1 MSEKNIVLGPEEL
14 NKNYFQSLGATRA
27 SVGMLGLAWCGIFA
41 LSIALSHV
49 YYFIKDQ
56 LKLNP
61 FSNLIFLFFC
71 IYLLFMTIC
80 QIISFNQKLIYR
92 HQFFGTAMLFAMIN
106 GLLLSLVLTD
116 YVIVVLTNNLLRN
129 SFIYT
134 IIFGLSSLILFLGL
148 ILYNVRWLMKQLET
162 GFSEQRTNANY
173 VAALS
178 VYSKPSIWI
187 ILGATLL
194 GGMMVGWISGY
205 SKQILGIFGNLVFIS
220 AFSRLIVE
228 VGYLLKLRAK
238 DKTYWEE
245 VPEELYNQSFLKTLD
260 FKKTKPRL
268 ITEVILFLGII
279 ACLQLLHIDAE
290 NSPIWLYGLLEF
302 LAIRLSWMLRGV
314 LFIIS
319 LKRGRKENAENYI
332 NLTCFNCWYIERK
345 G

>member
-27 SVGMLGLAWCGIFA
+27 SVGMLGLAWSGIFA

-71 IYLLFMTIC
+71 VYLLFMLIC
-80 QIISFNQKLIYR
+80 QVISFNQKLIYR

-106 GLLLSLVLTD
+106 GLLLLLVLTD

-134 IIFGLSSLILFLGL
+134 IIFGLSSLLLFLGL
-148 ILYNVRWLMKQLET
+148 ILYNVRWLKKQLET

-173 VAALS
+173 VVASS

-205 SKQILGIFGNLVFIS
+205 SKQILGVFGNLVFIS

-245 VPEELYNQSFLKTLD
+245 VPEELYNQSFFKTLD

-279 ACLQLLHIDAE
+279 ACLQLLNIDAE
-290 NSPIWLYGLLEF
+290 NSPIWLIWF
-302 LAIRLSWMLRGV
+302 IRIFGYTIV
-314 LFIIS
+314 LDATGSFIYYQFK
-319 LKRGRKENAENYI
+319 KRKKRK
-332 NLTCFNCWYIERK
+332 C
-345 G
+345 

>member
-27 SVGMLGLAWCGIFA
+27 SVGMLGLAWSGIFA

-71 IYLLFMTIC
+71 VYLLFMLIC
-80 QIISFNQKLIYR
+80 QVISFNQKLIYR

-148 ILYNVRWLMKQLET
+148 ILYNVRWLKKQLET

-173 VAALS
+173 VAASS

-194 GGMMVGWISGY
+194 GGMMVGLITGY
-205 SKQILGIFGNLVFIS
+205 YKQILGIFGNLVFIS

-245 VPEELYNQSFLKTLD
+245 VPEELYNQSIFKTLD

-268 ITEVILFLGII
+268 IAEVILFLGII
-279 ACLQLLHIDAE
+279 ACLQLLHIDVE
-290 NSPIWLYGLLEF
+290 NIPIWLIWF
-302 LAIRLSWMLRGV
+302 IRIFGYTIV
-314 LFIIS
+314 LDATGSFIYYQFK
-319 LKRGRKENAENYI
+319 KRKKRK
-332 NLTCFNCWYIERK
+332 C
-345 G
+345 

>member
-1 MSEKNIVLGPEEL
+1 
-14 NKNYFQSLGATRA
+14 
-27 SVGMLGLAWCGIFA
+27 MLGLAWSGIFV

-56 LKLNP
+56 LKLNS

-71 IYLLFMTIC
+71 VYFLFMTIC
-80 QIISFNQKLIYR
+80 QIVSFNQKLIYR

-148 ILYNVRWLMKQLET
+148 ILYNVRWLKKQLET

-173 VAALS
+173 VAASS
-178 VYSKPSIWI
+178 VYSKPSIWL

-194 GGMMVGWISGY
+194 GGMMVGWITGY
-205 SKQILGIFGNLVFIS
+205 YKQILGIFGNLVFIS

-245 VPEELYNQSFLKTLD
+245 VPEELYNQSIFKTLD

-268 ITEVILFLGII
+268 IAEVILFLGII

-290 NSPIWLYGLLEF
+290 NSPIWLIWF
-302 LAIRLSWMLRGV
+302 IRIFGYTIV
-314 LFIIS
+314 LDATGSFIYYQFK
-319 LKRGRKENAENYI
+319 KRKKRK
-332 NLTCFNCWYIERK
+332 C
-345 G
+345 

>member
-27 SVGMLGLAWCGIFA
+27 SVGMLGLAWSGIFA

-71 IYLLFMTIC
+71 VYLLFMLIC
-80 QIISFNQKLIYR
+80 QVISFNQKLIYR

-173 VAALS
+173 VAASS

-205 SKQILGIFGNLVFIS
+205 YKQILGIFGNLVFIS

-245 VPEELYNQSFLKTLD
+245 VPEELYNHSIFKTLD

-268 ITEVILFLGII
+268 IAEVILFLGII

-290 NSPIWLYGLLEF
+290 NSPI
-302 LAIRLSWMLRGV
+302 
-314 LFIIS
+314 
-319 LKRGRKENAENYI
+319 
-332 NLTCFNCWYIERK
+332 
-345 G
+345 

>member
-1 MSEKNIVLGPEEL
+1 MSEKNRDLGPKEL
-14 NKNYFQSLGATRA
+14 NKDYFQGLGATRA
-27 SVGMLGLAWCGIFA
+27 SVGMLGLAWSGIFA

-61 FSNLIFLFFC
+61 FSNLIFLFLFVC
-71 IYLLFMTIC
+71 LLFMLIC
-80 QIISFNQKLIYR
+80 QVISFNQKLIYR

-134 IIFGLSSLILFLGL
+134 IIFGLSSLLLFLGL
-148 ILYNVRWLMKQLET
+148 ILYNVRWLKKQLET

-173 VAALS
+173 VAASS

-194 GGMMVGWISGY
+194 GGMMVGWMTGY
-205 SKQILGIFGNLVFIS
+205 YKQILGIFGNLVFIS

-238 DKTYWEE
+238 DKAYWEE
-245 VPEELYNQSFLKTLD
+245 VPEELYNQSIFKTLD

-268 ITEVILFLGII
+268 IAEVILFLGII

-290 NSPIWLYGLLEF
+290 NSPIWLIWF
-302 LAIRLSWMLRGV
+302 IRIFGYTIV
-314 LFIIS
+314 LDATGSFIYYQFK
-319 LKRGRKENAENYI
+319 KRKKRK
-332 NLTCFNCWYIERK
+332 C
-345 G
+345 

>member
-27 SVGMLGLAWCGIFA
+27 SVGMLGLAWSGIFV

-71 IYLLFMTIC
+71 VYLLFMLIC
-80 QIISFNQKLIYR
+80 QVISFNQKLIYR

-148 ILYNVRWLMKQLET
+148 ILYNVRWLKKQLET

-173 VAALS
+173 VAASS

-194 GGMMVGWISGY
+194 GGMMVGWITGY
-205 SKQILGIFGNLVFIS
+205 YKQILGIFGNLVFIS

-279 ACLQLLHIDAE
+279 ACLQLLNIDAE
-290 NSPIWLYGLLEF
+290 NSPIWLIWF
-302 LAIRLSWMLRGV
+302 IRIFGYTIV
-314 LFIIS
+314 LDATGSFIYYQFK
-319 LKRGRKENAENYI
+319 KRKKRK
-332 NLTCFNCWYIERK
+332 C
-345 G
+345 

>member
-1 MSEKNIVLGPEEL
+1 MSEKNRDLGPEEL
-14 NKNYFQSLGATRA
+14 NKDYFQGLGATRA
-27 SVGMLGLAWCGIFA
+27 SVGMLGLAWSGIFV

-49 YYFIKDQ
+49 YFFIKNQ

-61 FSNLIFLFFC
+61 FSNVIFLFLFAC
-71 IYLLFMTIC
+71 LLFMLIC
-80 QIISFNQKLIYR
+80 QVISFNQKLIYR

-134 IIFGLSSLILFLGL
+134 IIFGLSSLLLFLGL
-148 ILYNVRWLMKQLET
+148 ILYNVRWLKKQLET

-194 GGMMVGWISGY
+194 GGVMVGWISGY
-205 SKQILGIFGNLVFIS
+205 SKQILGILGNIVFIS

-268 ITEVILFLGII
+268 ITEVILFLAII
-279 ACLQLLHIDAE
+279 ACLHLLNIDAE
-290 NSPIWLYGLLEF
+290 NSPIWLIWTIRIFGYSILLDT
-302 LAIRLSWMLRGV
+302 AIS
-314 LFIIS
+314 FIYYQVKKM
-319 LKRGRKENAENYI
+319 KRGK
-332 NLTCFNCWYIERK
+332 
-345 G
+345 

>member
-27 SVGMLGLAWCGIFA
+27 SVGMLGLAWSGIFA

-71 IYLLFMTIC
+71 VYLLFMLIC
-80 QIISFNQKLIYR
+80 QVISFNQKLIYR

-134 IIFGLSSLILFLGL
+134 IIFGLSSLLLFLGL
-148 ILYNVRWLMKQLET
+148 ILYNVRWLKKQLET

-173 VAALS
+173 VAASS

-194 GGMMVGWISGY
+194 GGVMVGWISGY
-205 SKQILGIFGNLVFIS
+205 SKQILGVFGNLVFIS

-245 VPEELYNQSFLKTLD
+245 VPEELYNQSIFKTLD

-268 ITEVILFLGII
+268 IAEVILFLGII
-279 ACLQLLHIDAE
+279 ACLQLLNIDAE
-290 NSPIWLYGLLEF
+290 NSPIWLIWF
-302 LAIRLSWMLRGV
+302 IRIFGYTIV
-314 LFIIS
+314 LDATGSFIYYQFK
-319 LKRGRKENAENYI
+319 KRKKRK
-332 NLTCFNCWYIERK
+332 C
-345 G
+345 

>member
-27 SVGMLGLAWCGIFA
+27 SVGMLGLAWSGIFV

-56 LKLNP
+56 LKLNS

-71 IYLLFMTIC
+71 VYFLFMTIC
-80 QIISFNQKLIYR
+80 QIVSFNQKLIYR

-148 ILYNVRWLMKQLET
+148 ILYNVRWLKKQLET

-173 VAALS
+173 VAASS

-194 GGMMVGWISGY
+194 GGMMVGLITGY
-205 SKQILGIFGNLVFIS
+205 YKQILGIFGNLVFIS

-245 VPEELYNQSFLKTLD
+245 VPEELYNQSIFKTLD

-268 ITEVILFLGII
+268 IAEVILFLGII

-290 NSPIWLYGLLEF
+290 NSPIWLIWF
-302 LAIRLSWMLRGV
+302 IRIFGYTIV
-314 LFIIS
+314 LDATGSFIYYQFK
-319 LKRGRKENAENYI
+319 KRKKRK
-332 NLTCFNCWYIERK
+332 C
-345 G
+345 

>member
-1 MSEKNIVLGPEEL
+1 MSEKNIDLEPEEL
-14 NKNYFQSLGATRA
+14 NKNYFQGLGATRA
-27 SVGMLGLAWCGIFA
+27 SVGMLGLAWSGIFA

-71 IYLLFMTIC
+71 VYLLFMLIC
-80 QIISFNQKLIYR
+80 QVISFNQKLIYR

-134 IIFGLSSLILFLGL
+134 IIFGLSSLLLFLSL
-148 ILYNVRWLMKQLET
+148 ILYNVRWLKKQLET

-173 VAALS
+173 VAASS

-187 ILGATLL
+187 ILVATLL
-194 GGMMVGWISGY
+194 GGMIVGWISGY
-205 SKQILGIFGNLVFIS
+205 YKQILGIFGNLVFIS

-245 VPEELYNQSFLKTLD
+245 VPEELYNHSIFKTLD

-268 ITEVILFLGII
+268 ITEVILLLGII

-290 NSPIWLYGLLEF
+290 NSPIWLIWF
-302 LAIRLSWMLRGV
+302 IRIFGYTIV
-314 LFIIS
+314 LDATGSFIYYQFK
-319 LKRGRKENAENYI
+319 KRKKRK
-332 NLTCFNCWYIERK
+332 C
-345 G
+345 

>member
-27 SVGMLGLAWCGIFA
+27 SVGMLGLAWSGIFV

-49 YYFIKDQ
+49 YYFIKYQ
-56 LKLNP
+56 LKLNS

-71 IYLLFMTIC
+71 VYFLFMTIC
-80 QIISFNQKLIYR
+80 QIVSFNQKLIYR

-148 ILYNVRWLMKQLET
+148 ILYNVRWLKKQLET

-173 VAALS
+173 VAASS
-178 VYSKPSIWI
+178 VYSKPSIWL

-194 GGMMVGWISGY
+194 GGMMVGWITGY
-205 SKQILGIFGNLVFIS
+205 YKQILGIFGNLVFIS

-245 VPEELYNQSFLKTLD
+245 VPEELYNQSIFKTLD

-268 ITEVILFLGII
+268 IAEVILFLGII

-290 NSPIWLYGLLEF
+290 NSPIWLIWF
-302 LAIRLSWMLRGV
+302 IRIFGYTIV
-314 LFIIS
+314 LDATGSFIYYQFK
-319 LKRGRKENAENYI
+319 KRKKRK
-332 NLTCFNCWYIERK
+332 C
-345 G
+345 

>member
-27 SVGMLGLAWCGIFA
+27 SVGMLGLAWSGIFV

-71 IYLLFMTIC
+71 VYFLFMTIC
-80 QIISFNQKLIYR
+80 QIVSFNQKLIYR

-116 YVIVVLTNNLLRN
+116 YVIVVITNNLLRN

-148 ILYNVRWLMKQLET
+148 ILYNVRWLKKQLET
-162 GFSEQRTNANY
+162 GFSEKRTNANY
-173 VAALS
+173 VAASS

-194 GGMMVGWISGY
+194 GVMMVGWITGY
-205 SKQILGIFGNLVFIS
+205 YKQILGIFGNLVFIS

-245 VPEELYNQSFLKTLD
+245 VPEELYNQSIFKTLD

-268 ITEVILFLGII
+268 IAEVILFLGII

-290 NSPIWLYGLLEF
+290 NSPIWLIWF
-302 LAIRLSWMLRGV
+302 IRIFGYTIV
-314 LFIIS
+314 LDATGSFIYYQFK
-319 LKRGRKENAENYI
+319 KRKKRK
-332 NLTCFNCWYIERK
+332 C
-345 G
+345 

>member
-1 MSEKNIVLGPEEL
+1 MSEKNIDLEPEEL
-14 NKNYFQSLGATRA
+14 NKNYFQGLGATRA
-27 SVGMLGLAWCGIFA
+27 SVGMLGLAWSGIFA

-71 IYLLFMTIC
+71 VYLLFMLIC
-80 QIISFNQKLIYR
+80 QVISFNQKLIYR

-134 IIFGLSSLILFLGL
+134 IIFGLSSLLLFLSL
-148 ILYNVRWLMKQLET
+148 ILYNVRWLKKQLET

-173 VAALS
+173 VAASS

-187 ILGATLL
+187 ILVATLL
-194 GGMMVGWISGY
+194 GGMIVGWISGY

-245 VPEELYNQSFLKTLD
+245 VPEELYNQSIFKTLD

-268 ITEVILFLGII
+268 ITEVILLLGII

-290 NSPIWLYGLLEF
+290 NSPIWLIWF
-302 LAIRLSWMLRGV
+302 IRIFGYTIV
-314 LFIIS
+314 LDATGSFIYYQFK
-319 LKRGRKENAENYI
+319 KRKKRK
-332 NLTCFNCWYIERK
+332 C
-345 G
+345 

>member
-1 MSEKNIVLGPEEL
+1 
-14 NKNYFQSLGATRA
+14 
-27 SVGMLGLAWCGIFA
+27 MLGLAWSGIFA

-49 YYFIKDQ
+49 YYFIKVQ

-71 IYLLFMTIC
+71 VYLLFMTIC

-92 HQFFGTAMLFAMIN
+92 HQFFCTAMLFAMIN

-134 IIFGLSSLILFLGL
+134 IIFGLSSLFLFLGL
-148 ILYNVRWLMKQLET
+148 ILYNVRWLKKQLET

-290 NSPIWLYGLLEF
+290 NSPIWLIWF
-302 LAIRLSWMLRGV
+302 IRIFGYTIV
-314 LFIIS
+314 LDATGSFIYYQFK
-319 LKRGRKENAENYI
+319 KRKKRK
-332 NLTCFNCWYIERK
+332 C
-345 G
+345 

>member
-27 SVGMLGLAWCGIFA
+27 SVGMLGLAWSGIFV

-56 LKLNP
+56 LKLNS

-71 IYLLFMTIC
+71 VYFLFMTIC
-80 QIISFNQKLIYR
+80 QIVSFNQKLIYR

-148 ILYNVRWLMKQLET
+148 ILYNVRWLKKQLET

-173 VAALS
+173 VAASS
-178 VYSKPSIWI
+178 VYSKPSIWL

-194 GGMMVGWISGY
+194 GGMMVGWITGY
-205 SKQILGIFGNLVFIS
+205 YKQILGIFGNLVFIS

-245 VPEELYNQSFLKTLD
+245 VPEELYNHSIFKTLD

-268 ITEVILFLGII
+268 IAEVILFLGII

-290 NSPIWLYGLLEF
+290 NSPIWLIWF
-302 LAIRLSWMLRGV
+302 IRIFGYTIV
-314 LFIIS
+314 LDATGSFIYYQFK
-319 LKRGRKENAENYI
+319 KRKKRK
-332 NLTCFNCWYIERK
+332 C
-345 G
+345 

>member
-1 MSEKNIVLGPEEL
+1 MSEKNRDLGPEEL
-14 NKNYFQSLGATRA
+14 NKDYFQGLGATRA
-27 SVGMLGLAWCGIFA
+27 SVGMLGLAWSGIFV

-49 YYFIKDQ
+49 YFFIKNQ

-61 FSNLIFLFFC
+61 FSNVIFLFLFAC
-71 IYLLFMTIC
+71 LLFMLIC
-80 QIISFNQKLIYR
+80 QVISFNQKLIYR

-134 IIFGLSSLILFLGL
+134 IIFGLSSLLLFLGL
-148 ILYNVRWLMKQLET
+148 ILYNVRWLKKQLET

-173 VAALS
+173 VAAS
-178 VYSKPSIWI
+178 SIYSKPSIWI

-205 SKQILGIFGNLVFIS
+205 SKQILGVFGNIVFIS

-245 VPEELYNQSFLKTLD
+245 VPEELYNQSFFKTLD

-279 ACLQLLHIDAE
+279 ACLRLLNIDVE
-290 NSPIWLYGLLEF
+290 NIPIWVIWF
-302 LAIRLSWMLRGV
+302 IRIFGYTIV
-314 LFIIS
+314 LDVTGSFIYYQFK
-319 LKRGRKENAENYI
+319 KRKTRKH
-332 NLTCFNCWYIERK
+332 
-345 G
+345 

>member
-1 MSEKNIVLGPEEL
+1 MSEKNRDLGPKEL
-14 NKNYFQSLGATRA
+14 NKDYFQGLGATRA
-27 SVGMLGLAWCGIFA
+27 SVGMLGLAWSGIFA

-49 YYFIKDQ
+49 YFFIKNQ

-61 FSNLIFLFFC
+61 FSNVIFLFLFVC
-71 IYLLFMTIC
+71 LLFMLIC
-80 QIISFNQKLIYR
+80 QVISFNQKLIYR

-106 GLLLSLVLTD
+106 GLLLLLVLTD

-134 IIFGLSSLILFLGL
+134 IIFGLSSLLLFLGL
-148 ILYNVRWLMKQLET
+148 ILYNVRWLKKQLET

-173 VAALS
+173 VVASS

-205 SKQILGIFGNLVFIS
+205 SKQILGVFGNLVFIS

-245 VPEELYNQSFLKTLD
+245 VPEELYNQSFFKTLD

-279 ACLQLLHIDAE
+279 ACLQLLNIDAE
-290 NSPIWLYGLLEF
+290 NSPIWLIWF
-302 LAIRLSWMLRGV
+302 IRIFGYTIV
-314 LFIIS
+314 LDATGSFIYYQFK
-319 LKRGRKENAENYI
+319 KRKKRK
-332 NLTCFNCWYIERK
+332 C
-345 G
+345 

>member
-27 SVGMLGLAWCGIFA
+27 SVGMLGLAWSGIFA

-71 IYLLFMTIC
+71 VYLLFMLIC
-80 QIISFNQKLIYR
+80 QVISFNQKLIYR

-134 IIFGLSSLILFLGL
+134 IIFGLSSLLLFLGL
-148 ILYNVRWLMKQLET
+148 ILYNVRWLKKQLET

-245 VPEELYNQSFLKTLD
+245 VPEELYNHSIFKTLD

-268 ITEVILFLGII
+268 IAEVILFLGII

-290 NSPIWLYGLLEF
+290 NSPIWLIWF
-302 LAIRLSWMLRGV
+302 IRIFGYTIV
-314 LFIIS
+314 LDATGSFIYYQFK
-319 LKRGRKENAENYI
+319 KRKKRK
-332 NLTCFNCWYIERK
+332 C
-345 G
+345 

>member
-27 SVGMLGLAWCGIFA
+27 SVGMLGLAWSGIFV

-56 LKLNP
+56 LKLNS

-71 IYLLFMTIC
+71 VYFLFMTIC
-80 QIISFNQKLIYR
+80 QIVSFNQKLIYR

-134 IIFGLSSLILFLGL
+134 IIFGLSSLLLFLGL
-148 ILYNVRWLMKQLET
+148 ILYNVRWLKKQLET

-173 VAALS
+173 VAASS
-178 VYSKPSIWI
+178 VYSKPSIWL

-194 GGMMVGWISGY
+194 GGMMVGWITGY
-205 SKQILGIFGNLVFIS
+205 YKQILGIFGNLVFIS

-245 VPEELYNQSFLKTLD
+245 VPEELYNQSIFKTLD

-268 ITEVILFLGII
+268 IAEVILFLGII

-290 NSPIWLYGLLEF
+290 NSPIWLIWF
-302 LAIRLSWMLRGV
+302 IRIFGYTIV
-314 LFIIS
+314 LDATGSFIYYQFK
-319 LKRGRKENAENYI
+319 KRKKRK
-332 NLTCFNCWYIERK
+332 C
-345 G
+345 

>member
-27 SVGMLGLAWCGIFA
+27 SVGMLGLAWSGIFA

-61 FSNLIFLFFC
+61 FSNVIFLFFC
-71 IYLLFMTIC
+71 VYLLFMTIC

-92 HQFFGTAMLFAMIN
+92 HQFLGTAMLFAMIN

-148 ILYNVRWLMKQLET
+148 ILYNVRWLKKQLET

-194 GGMMVGWISGY
+194 GGMIVGWISGY

-245 VPEELYNQSFLKTLD
+245 VPEELYNQSIFKTLD

-268 ITEVILFLGII
+268 IAEVILFLGII

-290 NSPIWLYGLLEF
+290 NSPIWLIWF
-302 LAIRLSWMLRGV
+302 IRIFGYTIV
-314 LFIIS
+314 LDATGSFIYYQFK
-319 LKRGRKENAENYI
+319 KRKKRK
-332 NLTCFNCWYIERK
+332 C
-345 G
+345 

>member
-27 SVGMLGLAWCGIFA
+27 SVGMLGLAWSGIFA

-71 IYLLFMTIC
+71 VYLLFMLIC
-80 QIISFNQKLIYR
+80 QVISFNQKLIYR

-148 ILYNVRWLMKQLET
+148 ILYNVRWLKKQLET

-173 VAALS
+173 VAASS

-194 GGMMVGWISGY
+194 GGMMVGLITGY
-205 SKQILGIFGNLVFIS
+205 YKQILGIFGNLVFIS

-245 VPEELYNQSFLKTLD
+245 VPEELYNHSIFKTLD

-268 ITEVILFLGII
+268 IAEVILFLGII

-290 NSPIWLYGLLEF
+290 NSPIWLIWF
-302 LAIRLSWMLRGV
+302 IRIFGYTIV
-314 LFIIS
+314 LDATGSFIYYQFK
-319 LKRGRKENAENYI
+319 KRKKRK
-332 NLTCFNCWYIERK
+332 C
-345 G
+345 

>member
-27 SVGMLGLAWCGIFA
+27 SVGMLGLAWSGIFV

-71 IYLLFMTIC
+71 VYFLFMTIC
-80 QIISFNQKLIYR
+80 QIVSFNQKLIYR

-148 ILYNVRWLMKQLET
+148 ILYNVRWLKKQLET

-173 VAALS
+173 VAASS

-194 GGMMVGWISGY
+194 GGMMVGWITGY
-205 SKQILGIFGNLVFIS
+205 YKQILGIFGNLVFIS

-245 VPEELYNQSFLKTLD
+245 VPEELYNQSIFKTLD

-268 ITEVILFLGII
+268 IAEVILFLGII

-290 NSPIWLYGLLEF
+290 NSPIWLIWF
-302 LAIRLSWMLRGV
+302 IRIFGYTIV
-314 LFIIS
+314 LDATGSFIYYQFK
-319 LKRGRKENAENYI
+319 KRKKRK
-332 NLTCFNCWYIERK
+332 C
-345 G
+345 

>member
-27 SVGMLGLAWCGIFA
+27 SVGMLGLAWSGIFV

-56 LKLNP
+56 LKLNS

-71 IYLLFMTIC
+71 VYFLFMTIC
-80 QIISFNQKLIYR
+80 QIVSFNQKLIYR

-148 ILYNVRWLMKQLET
+148 ILYNVRWLKKQLET

-173 VAALS
+173 VAASS
-178 VYSKPSIWI
+178 VYSKPSIWL

-194 GGMMVGWISGY
+194 GGMMVGWITGY
-205 SKQILGIFGNLVFIS
+205 YKQILGIFGNLVFIS

-245 VPEELYNQSFLKTLD
+245 VPEELYNQSIFKTLD

-268 ITEVILFLGII
+268 IAEVILFLGII

-290 NSPIWLYGLLEF
+290 NSPIWLIWF
-302 LAIRLSWMLRGV
+302 IRIFGYTIV
-314 LFIIS
+314 LDATGSFIYYQFK
-319 LKRGRKENAENYI
+319 KRKKRK
-332 NLTCFNCWYIERK
+332 C
-345 G
+345 

>member
-27 SVGMLGLAWCGIFA
+27 SVGMLGLAWSGIFV

-71 IYLLFMTIC
+71 VYFLFMTIC
-80 QIISFNQKLIYR
+80 QIVSFNQKLIYR

-148 ILYNVRWLMKQLET
+148 ILYNVRWLKKQLET

-173 VAALS
+173 VAASS

-194 GGMMVGWISGY
+194 GGMMVGWITGY
-205 SKQILGIFGNLVFIS
+205 YKQILGIFGNLVFIS

-245 VPEELYNQSFLKTLD
+245 VPEELYNHSIFKTLD

-268 ITEVILFLGII
+268 IAEVILFLGII

-290 NSPIWLYGLLEF
+290 NSPIWLIWF
-302 LAIRLSWMLRGV
+302 IRIFGYTIV
-314 LFIIS
+314 LDATGSFIYYQFK
-319 LKRGRKENAENYI
+319 KRKKRK
-332 NLTCFNCWYIERK
+332 C
-345 G
+345 

>member
-27 SVGMLGLAWCGIFA
+27 SVGMLGLAWSGIFA

-71 IYLLFMTIC
+71 VYLLFMLIC
-80 QIISFNQKLIYR
+80 QVISFNQKLIYR

-148 ILYNVRWLMKQLET
+148 ILYNVRWLKKQLET

-173 VAALS
+173 VAASS

-194 GGMMVGWISGY
+194 GGMMVGWITGY
-205 SKQILGIFGNLVFIS
+205 YKQILGIFGNLVFIS
-220 AFSRLIVE
+220 AFSSLIVE

-245 VPEELYNQSFLKTLD
+245 VPEELYNHSIFKTLD

-268 ITEVILFLGII
+268 IAEVILFLGII

-290 NSPIWLYGLLEF
+290 NSPIWLIWF
-302 LAIRLSWMLRGV
+302 IRIFGYTIV
-314 LFIIS
+314 LDATGSFIYYQFK
-319 LKRGRKENAENYI
+319 KRKKRK
-332 NLTCFNCWYIERK
+332 C
-345 G
+345 

>member
-27 SVGMLGLAWCGIFA
+27 SVGMLGLAWSGIFA

-71 IYLLFMTIC
+71 VYLLFMLIC
-80 QIISFNQKLIYR
+80 QVISFNQKLIYR

-148 ILYNVRWLMKQLET
+148 ILYNVRWLKKQLET

-173 VAALS
+173 VAASS

-187 ILGATLL
+187 ILGTTLL
-194 GGMMVGWISGY
+194 GGMMVGLITGY
-205 SKQILGIFGNLVFIS
+205 YKQILGIFGNLVFIS

-245 VPEELYNQSFLKTLD
+245 VPEELYNHSIFKTLD

-268 ITEVILFLGII
+268 IAEVILFLGII

-290 NSPIWLYGLLEF
+290 NSPIWLIWF
-302 LAIRLSWMLRGV
+302 IRIFGYTIV
-314 LFIIS
+314 LDATGSFIYYQFK
-319 LKRGRKENAENYI
+319 KRKKRK
-332 NLTCFNCWYIERK
+332 C
-345 G
+345 

>member
-27 SVGMLGLAWCGIFA
+27 SVGMLGLAWSGIFA

-71 IYLLFMTIC
+71 VYLLFMLIC
-80 QIISFNQKLIYR
+80 QVISFNQKLIYR

-148 ILYNVRWLMKQLET
+148 ILYNVRWLKKQLET

-173 VAALS
+173 VAASS

-194 GGMMVGWISGY
+194 GGMMVGWITGY
-205 SKQILGIFGNLVFIS
+205 YKQILGIFGNLVFIS

-245 VPEELYNQSFLKTLD
+245 VPEELYNQSIFKTLD

-279 ACLQLLHIDAE
+279 ACLQLLHIDVE
-290 NSPIWLYGLLEF
+290 NIPIWLIWF
-302 LAIRLSWMLRGV
+302 IRIFGYTIV
-314 LFIIS
+314 LDATGSFIYYQFK
-319 LKRGRKENAENYI
+319 KRKKRK
-332 NLTCFNCWYIERK
+332 C
-345 G
+345 

>member
-27 SVGMLGLAWCGIFA
+27 SVGMLGLAWSGIFA

-71 IYLLFMTIC
+71 VYLLFMLIC
-80 QIISFNQKLIYR
+80 QVISFNQKLIYR

-134 IIFGLSSLILFLGL
+134 IIFGLSSLILFWGL
-148 ILYNVRWLMKQLET
+148 ILYNVRWLKKQLET

-173 VAALS
+173 VAASS

-245 VPEELYNQSFLKTLD
+245 VPEELYNQSIFKTLD

-279 ACLQLLHIDAE
+279 ACLQLLHIDVE
-290 NSPIWLYGLLEF
+290 NIPIWVIWF
-302 LAIRLSWMLRGV
+302 IRIFGYTIV
-314 LFIIS
+314 LDATGSFIYYQFK
-319 LKRGRKENAENYI
+319 KRKKRK
-332 NLTCFNCWYIERK
+332 C
-345 G
+345 